1 MTQYTELPPIFQE
14 IATQNFNGSVT
25 SKPAAV
31 TKSQAQSAANVI
43 SDLSEKY
50 PKWAMGDVTK
60 LKRLFNDANSISGE
74 GRTKLIREELYPIAH
89 DIKGQGATF
98 GYPLMTDIAAHLC
111 DRVKL
116 NPGEFDAEYMSYIK
130 KHIDAMEQ
138 ILNEKITGTG
148 GDKGLEL
155 MSNLAQGS

>member
-1 MTQYTELPPIFQE
+1 MTQYNELPPIFQK
-14 IATQNFNGSVT
+14 IASKNFNDLPT
-25 SKPAAV
+25 SKPSAV
-31 TKSQAQSAANVI
+31 TKAQEQSAASVI

-60 LKRLFNDANSISGE
+60 LKRLFNDANSIAGE
-74 GRTKLIREELYPIAH
+74 GRTKMIKEELYPIAH

-98 GYPLMTDIAAHLC
+98 GYPLMTDVAAHLC

-116 NPGEFDAEYMSYIK
+116 NSGSFDAEQMSYIK
-130 KHIDAMEQ
+130 KHIDALEY

-148 GDKGLEL
+148 GDNGAQL
-155 MSNLAQGS
+155 MADLAQGT